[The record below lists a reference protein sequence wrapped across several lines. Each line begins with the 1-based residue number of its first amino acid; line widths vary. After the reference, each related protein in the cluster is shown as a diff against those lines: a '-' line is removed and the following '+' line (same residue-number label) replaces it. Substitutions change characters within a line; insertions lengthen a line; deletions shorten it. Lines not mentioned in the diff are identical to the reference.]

1 MPAKDVY
8 HDVVRAALE
17 KDGWVITDDPFR
29 LKIGTKD
36 LYVDLGAEK
45 LLAAQKGKEKIAVE
59 VKSFLSPS
67 PIYDLESALGQ
78 FILYYDILEEQGS
91 DRVLYLAIPQRTYI
105 ELFNEPIGQILLN
118 KKRLRLVI
126 FEPKKEVILQWIP

>member
-8 HDVVRAALE
+8 HDVVRTALE
-17 KDGWVITDDPFR
+17 KDSWVITDDPFR
-29 LKIGTKD
+29 LKIGSKD

-45 LLAAQKGKEKIAVE
+45 LLAAQKGETKIAVE

-78 FILYYDILEEQGS
+78 FIIYYDILEEQGS
-91 DRVLYLAIPQRTYI
+91 DRTLYLAIPQRTYT
-105 ELFNEPIGQILLN
+105 ELFDEPIGKILLK
-118 KKRLRLVI
+118 KKRLRLII
-126 FEPKKEVILQWIP
+126 FEPLQEVILQWIP